1 MHLATGQSVRG
12 MNPDPNMDI
21 CILSDSVAKEDQSLF
36 SAYVKNMKIWL
47 TRSQKKP
54 WLRRAIHV
62 RSTQYDIGNAHIING
77 MILCRRP
84 TDICK

>member
-21 CILSDSVAKEDQSLF
+21 CILSDSVAKEDQSPF

-47 TRSQKKP
+47 TRSQKKKNMAAP
-54 WLRRAIHV
+54 SDPCPKHTV
-62 RSTQYDIGNAHIING
+62 
-77 MILCRRP
+77 
-84 TDICK
+84 